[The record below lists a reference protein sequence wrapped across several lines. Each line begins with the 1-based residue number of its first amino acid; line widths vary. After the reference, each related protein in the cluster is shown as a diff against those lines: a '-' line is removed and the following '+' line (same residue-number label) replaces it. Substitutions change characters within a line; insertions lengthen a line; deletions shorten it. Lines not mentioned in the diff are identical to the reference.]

1 METLENF
8 SFLFRRKG
16 GGGGGLEEVEVV
28 LSEASG
34 RNNFEE
40 GESRRNATE
49 PDRGKWSRGGGGGH
63 YCVRV
68 PCTTTLRAVHACNR
82 FSFRPLSPLS
92 PLSLVRPVKI
102 NKGTINKNYTFFIHL
117 AREGLGW
124 VGFGWLR
131 PTIAAIPSWS
141 SPPPPRLE
149 PSPLR
154 FQPSI
159 SPFFWKEK
167 EKEEEVRKKFSSI
180 DRWTVFEEE
189 DSRDGE
195 YNWSIFFFFPQDG
208 LFSFGFQ
215 RNCPNRTAR
224 NYRSTFRTE
233 GDINLLLRISKIPDI
248 LLFPPY
254 LYQDVP

>member
-1 METLENF
+1 M
-8 SFLFRRKG
+8 
-16 GGGGGLEEVEVV
+16 
-28 LSEASG
+28 
-34 RNNFEE
+34 
-40 GESRRNATE
+40 
-49 PDRGKWSRGGGGGH
+49 
-63 YCVRV
+63 
-68 PCTTTLRAVHACNR
+68 HACNR

-189 DSRDGE
+189 DYTRDGE

-208 LFSFGFQ
+208 LFSFGFR

-224 NYRSTFRTE
+224 NYRSRFRTE

>member
-1 METLENF
+1 MKRENRDGT
-8 SFLFRRKG
+8 RRSPIEENGVEGEEG
-16 GGGGGLEEVEVV
+16 GII
-28 LSEASG
+28 ASG
-34 RNNFEE
+34 YRVLL
-40 GESRRNATE
+40 
-49 PDRGKWSRGGGGGH
+49 P
-63 YCVRV
+63 YV
-68 PCTTTLRAVHACNR
+68 PCMRVTA
-82 FSFRPLSPLS
+82 FRSDRSPPS